1 MRAAT
6 RFGGSLRTTLQY
18 VYSISVFFGVLV
30 SSYLMMSKD
39 NSADQVARSVQSP
52 LRSEASSLDPAVNQ
66 LFEMEDAIS
75 KLPKDVKDKPE
86 PRKRVPSEATRA
98 D

>member
-1 MRAAT
+1 MT

-39 NSADQVARSVQSP
+39 ESADRVARQVQQP
-52 LRSEASSLDPAVNQ
+52 LRSEASSLDPAVSQ

-75 KLPKDVKDKPE
+75 KLPKEKEKPT
-86 PRKRVPSEATRA
+86 PRARVPSEATRA
-98 D
+98 E

>member
-1 MRAAT
+1 
-6 RFGGSLRTTLQY
+6 

-39 NSADQVARSVQSP
+39 NSGDQVARSVQPP
-52 LRSEASSLDPAVNQ
+52 LRSEASSLDPAVSQ

-75 KLPKDVKDKPE
+75 KLPKDKEKPE
-86 PRKRVPSEATRA
+86 SRKRVPSEAQSVLPENE
-98 D
+98 